1 MSVAI
6 TAQAPVESFASSA
19 TASPQADQGTGA
31 TTEKGLVDF
40 FAKAHLDAG
49 LTEGATNSVAQSGA
63 MIGKLREFI
72 DKAHQSDAKNHATRI
87 RQREA
92 AAQADTDLA
101 TLDTLGSLSSLGSL
115 SQLNPLGQSGSLG
128 QLASLNQF
136 APVGGLHPGPA
147 SAPGPGLPGLGS
159 PGVASPSRL
168 SAMADKMTNDLMD
181 SAIYNMWTQVVVH
194 STTSLTK
201 NMMTLLK
208 GQ

>member
-49 LTEGATNSVAQSGA
+49 LTEGATNAVASSGA

-72 DKAHQSDAKNHATRI
+72 DKAHQSDAKNHATRV

-92 AAQADTDLA
+92 AAQADIDLA
-101 TLDTLGSLSSLGSL
+101 TMDTLGPLGSLGSL
-115 SQLNPLGQSGSLG
+115 GSLGQSGSLG

>member
-72 DKAHQSDAKNHATRI
+72 DKAQQSDAKNHATRI
-87 RQREA
+87 KQREA
-92 AAQADTDLA
+92 AAQANIDLA
-101 TLDTLGSLSSLGSL
+101 TMDTLGSLGSL
-115 SQLNPLGQSGSLG
+115 SQFNPLGQSGSLG

-159 PGVASPSRL
+159 PDVASPGRL